1 MISDI
6 KSWKSP
12 SLGREMKIMVA
23 GEEGTPV
30 IVFPSA
36 YGDYLEWNNNRAFD
50 VLEEQIDLGYNQFF
64 CLDSF
69 AADCFMND
77 DADPVKRMQR
87 FNQYQDYVMDEVLPF
102 ISEEN
107 SNPYIIATGVAL
119 GAYAA
124 LLMALKFPTNFQKVI
139 SLSGYFDIRE
149 HLGKTIDDHIY
160 FNNPIEFIPNLNDDK
175 LLGLINSVDIRLLNY
190 KNDPTREKTRKMSD
204 ILWLKF
210 IEHEHYVWEEEAG
223 NMWDIVPNMLKDN
236 LF

>member
-1 MISDI
+1 MKTRI
-6 KSWKSP
+6 KTWRSP
-12 SLGREMKIMVA
+12 SLGREMKMLIA

-30 IVFPSA
+30 VVFPSA
-36 YGDYLEWNNNRAFD
+36 FGGYREWKEQHA
-50 VLEEQIDLGYNQFF
+50 LSIIKEQIDLGYNQFF
-64 CLDSF
+64 CLDTF
-69 AADCFMND
+69 AEECFMND
-77 DADPVKRMQR
+77 AVDPVKRMIR
-87 FNQYQDYVMDEVLPF
+87 FNHYQDYVVDEVLPF
-102 ISEEN
+102 ISKEN
-107 SNPYIIATGVAL
+107 SNPFIIATGVAL

-124 LLMALKFPTNFQKVI
+124 LLLALKHPAKFNKVV

-149 HLGKTIDDHIY
+149 HMDGVVDDHIY
-160 FNNPIEFIPNLNDDK
+160 FNNPVEFIPNLNDEK

-210 IEHEHYVWEEEAG
+210 IEHEHYVWEEEAE

>member
-1 MISDI
+1 MKTRI
-6 KSWKSP
+6 KTWRSP
-12 SLGREMKIMVA
+12 SLGRDMKMMIA

-30 IVFPSA
+30 LVFPSA
-36 YGDYLEWNNNRAFD
+36 YGGYSEWKDNQAFKM
-50 VLEEQIDLGYNQFF
+50 LEEQIDLGYNQFF

-69 AADCFMND
+69 AAEYFMD
-77 DADPVKRMQR
+77 ETIDPVKRMIR
-87 FNQYQDYVMDEVLPF
+87 FDHYQEYIVDEVLPF
-102 ISEEN
+102 ISKEN
-107 SNPYIIATGVAL
+107 ANPFIITTGVAL

-124 LLMALKFPTNFQKVI
+124 LLMALKFPTKFNKVV

-149 HLGKTIDDHIY
+149 HTGSVSDDHIY
-160 FNNPIEFIPNLNDDK
+160 FNNPVEFIPNLNDEK

-190 KNDPTREKTRKMSD
+190 QNDPTREKTRKMSD

-210 IEHEHYVWEEEAG
+210 IEHEHYVWEQETE

>member
-1 MISDI
+1 MKTRI
-6 KSWKSP
+6 KTWKSP
-12 SLGREMKIMVA
+12 SLGREMKLMIA
-23 GEEGTPV
+23 GKEGTPV

-36 YGDYLEWNNNRAFD
+36 FGDYFEWNDHHALD
-50 VLEEQIDLGYNQFF
+50 MLGEQIDSGYNQFF

-69 AADCFMND
+69 AEDCFLND
-77 DADPVKRMQR
+77 KVPPVKRMIR
-87 FNQYQDYVMDEVLPF
+87 FNHYQDYVMDEVLPF

-107 SNPYIIATGVAL
+107 SNPYLITTGVAL

-124 LLMALKFPTNFQKVI
+124 LLMALKFPTQFNKVI
-139 SLSGYFDIRE
+139 SLSGYFDISE
-149 HLGKTIDDHIY
+149 HMGGVVDDYIY
-160 FNNPIEFIPNLNDDK
+160 FNNPVEFIPNLNDEK

-210 IEHEHYVWEEEAG
+210 IEHEHYVWDEEAE
-223 NMWDIVPNMLKDN
+223 NMWDIAPNMLKDN

>member
-1 MISDI
+1 MKTRN

-12 SLGREMKIMVA
+12 SLGREMNLMIA

-36 YGDYLEWNNNRAFD
+36 FGNYSEWKDNGALD
-50 VLEEQIDLGYNQFF
+50 KLEEQIDLGYNQLF
-64 CLDSF
+64 CLDTF
-69 AADCFMND
+69 AEECFLND
-77 DADPVKRMQR
+77 KVDPVKRMIR
-87 FNQYQDYVMDEVLPF
+87 FNHYQDYIMDEVLPF

-107 SNPYIIATGVAL
+107 SNPFIITTGVAL

-124 LLMALKFPTNFQKVI
+124 LLMALKFPTNFHKVI

-149 HLGKTIDDHIY
+149 HMGDVLDDHIY

-210 IEHEHYVWEEEAG
+210 IEHEHYVWEEEAE
-223 NMWDIVPNMLKDN
+223 NMWDIAPNMLKDN

>member
-1 MISDI
+1 MKTHI

-12 SLGREMKIMVA
+12 SLGREMKLMIV

-30 IVFPSA
+30 IIFPSA
-36 YGDYLEWNNNRAFD
+36 FGDFFEWKEHQALNI
-50 VLEEQIDLGYNQFF
+50 LEEQIDLGYNQLF

-69 AADCFMND
+69 AEDCFMKD
-77 DADPVKRMQR
+77 TVDPVKRMIR
-87 FNQYQDYVMDEVLPF
+87 FNHYQDYIMDEVLPF
-102 ISEEN
+102 ITEEN
-107 SNPYIIATGVAL
+107 SNPFIITTGVAL

-124 LLMALKFPTNFQKVI
+124 LLMALKFPTNFHKVI

-149 HLGKTIDDHIY
+149 HMGGVVDDHIY
-160 FNNPIEFIPNLNDDK
+160 FNNPVEFIPNLNDDK

-210 IEHEHYVWEEEAG
+210 IEHEHYVWEEEAE